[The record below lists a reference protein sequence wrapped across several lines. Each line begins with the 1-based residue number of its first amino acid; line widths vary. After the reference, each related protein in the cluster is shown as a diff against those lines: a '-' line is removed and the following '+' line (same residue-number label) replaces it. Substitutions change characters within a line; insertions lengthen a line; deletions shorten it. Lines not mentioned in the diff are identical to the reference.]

1 MKKSS
6 VGDMWRVGSEMTRLG
21 MEANAVIWMRM
32 MGMAGLWNVSA
43 SEDERMLAEKPE
55 AFRDAGMRAG
65 LAAMG
70 GAAPDKIVSAAIKPL
85 TRKAAAN
92 RRRLAKRGPA
102 K

>member
-1 MKKSS
+1 MKQSS
-6 VGDMWRVGSEMTRLG
+6 FGDMWRLGAEMTRLG

-43 SEDERMLAEKPE
+43 LEDGRMLAEKPE

-65 LAAMG
+65 RAAMG
-70 GAAPDKIVSAAIKPL
+70 GNAPDRIVSAAIKPL
-85 TRKAAAN
+85 ARKAAAN

-102 K
+102 R